1 MRVYE
6 GDTLTFLV
14 DDIPYSMNYDIVIR
28 YETQVRL
35 QAKQIKLR
43 QLFNNRFMVFYQ
55 YCKNYIYDFH
65 VVSQCCFDVRY
76 GTVANIRIILLDPLR
91 TNNIG
96 PILNYRLRPQ
106 NIHDLTS
113 PAVNIYYVIVSKKKY
128 TSSCLLT
135 YTEKTTLVTVFD
147 IENLERTYFATTCV
161 TNICLDA

>member
-28 YETQVRL
+28 YETQVRQ

-55 YCKNYIYDFH
+55 YCINDIYDFH
-65 VVSQCCFDVRY
+65 VVSQCCFNARY
-76 GTVANIRIILLDPLR
+76 GTVANIRIILLDPLS

-96 PILNYRLRPQ
+96 PILSYRLWPQ
-106 NIHDLTS
+106 NIRDLTS
-113 PAVNIYYVIVSKKKY
+113 PAFNIIMSQFQKRNILVVVSKH
-128 TSSCLLT
+128 TQRRQLLLLSLIL
-135 YTEKTTLVTVFD
+135 KIQNVHILQLHV
-147 IENLERTYFATTCV
+147 
-161 TNICLDA
+161 